1 MSLKHVTIARFAAVA
16 IGLLVLSGLTGCA
29 FKASEE
35 ECKLACENV
44 AAISNQEVNAQVEKD
59 EALAETGEGGKNMAR
74 NMAEAMVDAIR
85 DECAKQCAEKGTRK
99 QAECLAKLTSV
110 ADLETCM

>member
-1 MSLKHVTIARFAAVA
+1 MSRPPVTVARVVMAAV
-16 IGLLVLSGLTGCA
+16 GLLLLGSLAGCA
-29 FKASEE
+29 FKASEQ

-44 AAISNQEVNAQVEKD
+44 AAISNDEVNVQVEKD

>member
-1 MSLKHVTIARFAAVA
+1 MSRTLVTVTRFAAVTVA
-16 IGLLVLSGLTGCA
+16 LLVLSSLTGCA
-29 FKASEE
+29 FKASEQ

-44 AAISNQEVNAQVEKD
+44 ASISNQEVNTQVETD

>member
-1 MSLKHVTIARFAAVA
+1 MSRPPVTAARLAIATV
-16 IGLLVLSGLTGCA
+16 GVLLLCSLTGCA
-29 FKASEE
+29 FKASEQ

-44 AAISNQEVNAQVEKD
+44 AAISNEEVNVQVEKD

-110 ADLETCM
+110 AELESCM